1 LNPRTLESWYLSPR
15 SIMIGKTI
23 SHYKILEKLG
33 EGGRGVVYKAE
44 DTKLKRLVALKFLPP
59 EMTRDPEANQ
69 RFIQEA
75 QAASAMDHPNIC
87 TIYDID
93 ETKEGQMFICM
104 ACYKGEVLQDKI
116 DRGPLDLEQAIDIV
130 IQVAQ
135 GLVKA
140 HKEGV
145 VHRDVKPSNLLIT
158 EDGQVKILDFGLAV
172 LEGAVQ
178 SETSKTISG
187 TAAYMSPEQ
196 ARGEGVDHRTD
207 IWSLGVVL
215 YEIVTG
221 QKPFTGDY
229 EQAVIYSILN
239 EDPKPLLKF
248 RASAPAELEGIVT
261 KALAKSPS
269 ERYQRIDEM
278 LAHLRKLEEELESPV
293 RVQKPIAVITFEN
306 QTGDKKYDYLQT
318 AIPNLLITSLERAES
333 LRVITWERMRD
344 LLKQVGKEKV
354 EVIDKDLGFQLCRL
368 DGIDAIVL
376 GTYTKAGEIFATDVK
391 VMDVSTKRLL
401 VSASSKGLGVDS
413 ILKTQIDGLSRDIS
427 HGLGISEHKME
438 DGGQPIADVT
448 TSSMEAYR
456 YFLRGR
462 ESFEKIYN
470 EDARRF
476 LQKAVELDPTF
487 AVAYLYL
494 AWIYDRLRDTKA
506 RNDAFEKA
514 KAFSDKA
521 TSKER
526 LYIEAACARALERDV
541 EKRFHI
547 LKQIAREYPKEKHV
561 HHRLASHYRGKKQFY
576 QAVEEYKKVL
586 DLDPN
591 YGWALNELA
600 YMYTD
605 VEDFEQA
612 HEYFQ
617 RYAIISPGDANPI
630 DSMGELFFR
639 MGKLDDAIAKYKEAL
654 KVKPDFYYAYWE
666 IAYIYALRENYSE
679 CMQWIDKYIDKA
691 PSFGTRTDGLRWRSF
706 YHIWRGSLNRA
717 LDKAERIAE
726 LSKAEGSEIWQT
738 EADRLKGWIHYEKG
752 ELGLSRNCFLQ
763 CIDAVQRNPKE
774 YIPAA
779 TSYSLGSPEQVASL
793 TAALVFALAL
803 LDLKEGRIDSAKSKL
818 TDIRPLVPDF
828 AELLHGELLLVE
840 GSLEKAITVRE
851 KAPPWRIPYMSD
863 TGGMLAYNLPF
874 QKDVL
879 ARAYRQKGKL
889 DEAIAEYERLITF
902 HPYSRDRRLIHPKYR
917 YRLAQL
923 YEEKGRLK
931 KASEQYKEFLRIWE
945 EADQDLPELA
955 DAKSKLIQ
963 ISGKK

>member
-1 LNPRTLESWYLSPR
+1 M
-15 SIMIGKTI
+15 MIGKTI

-33 EGGRGVVYKAE
+33 EGGMGVVYKAE
-44 DTKLKRLVALKFLPP
+44 DTKLKRIVALKFLPP
-59 EMTRDPEANQ
+59 ELTRDPKANL

-75 QAASAMDHPNIC
+75 QAASALDHPHIC
-87 TIYDID
+87 IIYDID
-93 ETKEGQMFICM
+93 ETEDGQMFICM
-104 ACYKGEVLQDKI
+104 ACYGGEVLEQKI
-116 DRGPLDLEQAIDIV
+116 MQGPLELERAVDIT

-135 GLVKA
+135 GLAEA
-140 HKEGV
+140 HRQEI
-145 VHRDVKPSNLLIT
+145 VHQDIKPANIFIT
-158 EDGQVKILDFGLAV
+158 EDDQVKILDFGLAK
-172 LEGAVQ
+172 LAGEIQ
-178 SETSKTISG
+178 SEKAGAILG
-187 TAAYMSPEQ
+187 TTTYMSPEQ
-196 ARGEGVDHRTD
+196 ARGEEVDHRTD

-215 YEIVTG
+215 YEMVAG
-221 QKPFTGDY
+221 QPPFRGDY
-229 EQAVIYSILN
+229 EQAVVYSILN
-239 EDPKPLLKF
+239 EDPKPLTEL
-248 RASAPAELEGIVT
+248 RASVPAEFESVVT
-261 KALAKSPS
+261 KALAKSPG

-278 LAHLRKLEEELESPV
+278 LAHLEELKEELESPLLAQ
-293 RVQKPIAVITFEN
+293 RPIAVISFEN
-306 QTGDKKYDYLQT
+306 QTGDKKYDYLQK
-318 AIPNLLITSLERAES
+318 AIPNLLITSLERSES

-344 LLKQVGKEKV
+344 LLRQVGKENV
-354 EVIDKDLGFQLCRL
+354 EVIDRDLGFQLCRL

-376 GTYTKAGEIFATDVK
+376 GTYTKAGETFATDVK
-391 VMDVSTKRLL
+391 VLDVSTKQLL
-401 VSASSKGLGVDS
+401 VSASSKGVGVDS
-413 ILKTQIDGLSRDIS
+413 ILKAQIDELSRDIS
-427 HGLGISEHKME
+427 RGLGISERKMV

-462 ESFEKIYN
+462 ESYEKLYN
-470 EDARRF
+470 QDARRS

-514 KAFSDKA
+514 KAFSNRA

-541 EKRFHI
+541 EKRFQI

-586 DLDPN
+586 ELDPN

-605 VEDFEQA
+605 IEDFEQA

-617 RYAIISPGDANPI
+617 RYTLISPGDANPI
-630 DSMGELFFR
+630 DSMGELYFR

-666 IAYIYALRENYSE
+666 IAYIYALKENYSE
-679 CMQWIDKYIDKA
+679 CMKWIDKHLDKA

-706 YHIWRGSLNRA
+706 YRIWGSSLNRA
-717 LDKAERIAE
+717 LNEAERMTE
-726 LSKAEGSEIWQT
+726 LSKAEGSEGWQT
-738 EADRLKGWIHYEKG
+738 EANRLKGWIYYEKG
-752 ELGLSRNCFLQ
+752 EFELSRNCFLQ
-763 CIDAVQRNPKE
+763 CIDAMQRNPKE

-803 LDLKEGRIDSAKSKL
+803 VDLKEGRIDSAKSKL
-818 TDIRPLVPDF
+818 AEIKPFMPDY
-828 AELLHGELLLVE
+828 AELLRGELLLAE
-840 GSLEKAITVRE
+840 GSLEKAITVCE
-851 KAPPWRIPYMSD
+851 EAPAWGIPYMSD

-874 QKDVL
+874 LKDVL
-879 ARAYRQKGKL
+879 ARAYRQKGNL
-889 DEAIAEYERLITF
+889 DGAIAEYERLTTF

-923 YEEKGRLK
+923 YQEKGRLR
-931 KASEQYKEFLRIWE
+931 KASEQYQKLLEIWE
-945 EADQDLPELA
+945 EADRDLPELA
-955 DAKSKLIQ
+955 DAKSKLNQ